1 MKGTLKHTTTGWIV
15 KYFNTAEAYD
25 VMYCG
30 DSLPLH
36 PDDLDSE
43 VIRWLDK
50 KEVEFEIKYYWDG
63 IMEQPIEVA
72 KLIDATKE
80 QTNGERFEEFMR
92 TVEGYPELEGTIN
105 LCEDII
111 EKKTGKMTEEEWQAA
126 ENNPKPKYT
135 PGKGISFYIENE
147 ISDEEIEKAANE
159 YAWNYQ
165 CPSEV
170 KMCKHDII
178 SAWNNA
184 IKWYK
189 EQFKKK

>member
-1 MKGTLKHTTTGWIV
+1 MKGILKYTIAGWFVWYQVRKDEI
-15 KYFNTAEAYD
+15 TSGYD
-25 VMYCG
+25 
-30 DSLPLH
+30 SIPLH
-36 PDDLDSE
+36 PSEKVDDSFRD
-43 VIRWLDK
+43 
-50 KEVEFEIKYYWDG
+50 KEVEFKIVYYLETG
-63 IMEQPIEVA
+63 IEEPFKVA
-72 KLIDATKE
+72 ELVKA
-80 QTNGERFEEFMR
+80 
-92 TVEGYPELEGTIN
+92 YPYLKGTMN
-105 LCEDII
+105 LCEYII